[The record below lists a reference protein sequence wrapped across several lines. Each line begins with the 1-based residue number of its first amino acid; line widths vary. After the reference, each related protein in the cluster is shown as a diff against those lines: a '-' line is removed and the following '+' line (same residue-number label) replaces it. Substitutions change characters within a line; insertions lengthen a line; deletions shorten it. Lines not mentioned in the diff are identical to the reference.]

1 MASFLGMASK
11 FKAATKIQSLW
22 KCYKI
27 KVLIKRYKMVRYL
40 KDFRIWNPTIQIFL
54 LRLESFEFDLSF
66 VIWGSPSHDK

>member
-1 MASFLGMASK
+1 MSWDELPDDIIKYIMFLRKNKTSK

-54 LRLESFEFDLSF
+54 LRSRL
-66 VIWGSPSHDK
+66 